1 MFVFTAMLL
10 LGAVIGFVGAGGAGV
25 MITLLTVGFDVPIH
39 TALGTSLAA
48 MAFTTLSGSYSH
60 FREGNVLRRLG
71 LAMGLFGAVGAFCGA
86 LISSSLDTAVLTPL
100 TAAALLLSALLL
112 YLRIFHPHSPLF
124 RQRFLTPRGGRF
136 WLLAGLTGL
145 INGLISGACGVGAAS
160 FIQLSLLLVFNA
172 PLYQTV
178 GTTMLIILPIAVLGG
193 AGFLSAGH
201 LEPLLFV
208 QVLLGQTI
216 GAFFG
221 AKLTRLAPQIL
232 LKIAMVA
239 LPAFGGFI
247 LFLARW
253 EP

>member
-1 MFVFTAMLL
+1 MLVFAAMLL

-100 TAAALLLSALLL
+100 TAAALLLSALLI

-178 GTTMLIILPIAVLGG
+178 GTTMLVILPIAVLGG
-193 AGFLSAGH
+193 VGFLSAGH
-201 LEPLLFV
+201 LESLLFV

-247 LFLARW
+247 LFLAR
-253 EP
+253 

>member
-1 MFVFTAMLL
+1 M
-10 LGAVIGFVGAGGAGV
+10 
-25 MITLLTVGFDVPIH
+25 
-39 TALGTSLAA
+39 
-48 MAFTTLSGSYSH
+48 
-60 FREGNVLRRLG
+60 
-71 LAMGLFGAVGAFCGA
+71 
-86 LISSSLDTAVLTPL
+86 
-100 TAAALLLSALLL
+100 
-112 YLRIFHPHSPLF
+112 
-124 RQRFLTPRGGRF
+124 
-136 WLLAGLTGL
+136 
-145 INGLISGACGVGAAS
+145 GAAS

-178 GTTMLIILPIAVLGG
+178 GTTMLVILPIAVLGG

-247 LFLARW
+247 LFLAR
-253 EP
+253 

>member
-1 MFVFTAMLL
+1 MVIFAAKLQ

-25 MITLLTVGFDVPIH
+25 MITLLTVGFNVPIH

-86 LISSSLDTAVLTPL
+86 LISSSLHTEVLTPL
-100 TAAALLLSALLL
+100 TAAALLLSALLIH
-112 YLRIFHPHSPLF
+112 LRIFHPQSPIF
-124 RQRFLTPRGGRF
+124 RQRFFTPKGGRF
-136 WLLAGLTGL
+136 WLLAGLTGMV
-145 INGLISGACGVGAAS
+145 NGLISGACGIGAAS
-160 FIQLSLLLVFNA
+160 FIQLSLLLVFNV

-178 GTTMLIILPIAVLGG
+178 GTTMLIILPIALMGG

-208 QVLLGQTI
+208 QVLLGQVT

-232 LKIAMVA
+232 LKVAMVA
-239 LPAFGGFI
+239 LPAAGGII
-247 LFLARW
+247 LLMAR
-253 EP
+253 

>member
-1 MFVFTAMLL
+1 MLVFAAMLL

-60 FREGNVLRRLG
+60 FREGNVLRRL
-71 LAMGLFGAVGAFCGA
+71 FGAVGAFCGA

-100 TAAALLLSALLL
+100 TAAALLLSALLI

-178 GTTMLIILPIAVLGG
+178 GTTMLVILPIAVLGG

-247 LFLARW
+247 LFLAR
-253 EP
+253 